1 MSLSESAPIRT
12 IAPRAR
18 KQRGRAVVLTIVTL
32 ALLAAGCASS
42 DGPDLA
48 SPTTLVVEGSTETGD
63 GDSGAGTD
71 IEVPTTTTADGS
83 DSSAALA
90 TTESGSD
97 TLGADTT
104 GPDQTDTSST
114 FTSSPPNDGEKIGC
128 PDGLILVGSNGEEPI
143 CSAPGQGCPDS
154 YILIGGEDGA
164 ALCQNDEGLIL
175 RVYPDGTITP
185 DTAVPFNGPVCRR
198 LDENGLLV
206 EFGLAASQEDCESRG
221 GEYLPDGLP

>member
-1 MSLSESAPIRT
+1 M
-12 IAPRAR
+12 
-18 KQRGRAVVLTIVTL
+18 TL

-42 DGPDLA
+42 DGPDLT

-63 GDSGAGTD
+63 GESGAGTD
-71 IEVPTTTTADGS
+71 IDVPTTATASGS
-83 DSSAALA
+83 DSSDGAPA
-90 TTESGSD
+90 TTEPGSD
-97 TLGADTT
+97 TSDADASDSTD
-104 GPDQTDTSST
+104 PDQSETVAT
-114 FTSSPPNDGEKIGC
+114 FTSSPPNDGEKVGC

-143 CSAPGQGCPDS
+143 CSSPGQGCPDN

-185 DTAVPFNGPVCRR
+185 DTSVPFNGPVCRR

-221 GEYLPDGLP
+221 GESLPDGLP